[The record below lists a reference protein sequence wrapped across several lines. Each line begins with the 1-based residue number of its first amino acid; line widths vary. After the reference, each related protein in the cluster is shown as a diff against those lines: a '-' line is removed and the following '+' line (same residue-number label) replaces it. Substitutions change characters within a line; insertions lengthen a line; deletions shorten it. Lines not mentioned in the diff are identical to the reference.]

1 MDRNDYNMLASLV
14 CYERSCRKC
23 GLDHNHPC
31 YKTSEAELVDYVREL
46 YNQFDPTVFRVIHE
60 HKDYYDLVK
69 RILEV

>member
-1 MDRNDYNMLASLV
+1 MDRNDYRKLHALV
-14 CYERSCRKC
+14 CYDRPCKMC
-23 GLDHNHPC
+23 KIDHNKPC
-31 YKTSEAELVDYVREL
+31 RETPEEELVDYVREL